1 MGRCNALL
9 CDLPHAGQRA
19 EPAARTPWPRRA
31 ETQDEVGEENFKVEE
46 IKKTPAQ
53 TLRIMDGINKNDL
66 LSG

>member
-1 MGRCNALL
+1 MGRCNALCATSRTL
-9 CDLPHAGQRA
+9 ASVLSLQRA
-19 EPAARTPWPRRA
+19 PWPRRA

>member
-1 MGRCNALL
+1 
-9 CDLPHAGQRA
+9 
-19 EPAARTPWPRRA
+19 
-31 ETQDEVGEENFKVEE
+31 VGDDPPFKVEE